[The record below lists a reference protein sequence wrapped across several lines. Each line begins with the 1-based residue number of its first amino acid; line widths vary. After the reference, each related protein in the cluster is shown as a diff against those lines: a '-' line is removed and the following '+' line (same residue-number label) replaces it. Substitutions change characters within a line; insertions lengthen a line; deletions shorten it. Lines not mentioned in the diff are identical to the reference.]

1 MNFVFM
7 LFMQGSASVQN
18 SSVQL
23 FVNEYANLH
32 LRDMMCDITVSL
44 VSVYWPITEQA
55 LVAAGKESF
64 GRVTVAGNHR
74 LIQCII

>member
-23 FVNEYANLH
+23 FVNEYTNLH

-55 LVAAGKESF
+55 LVAC
-64 GRVTVAGNHR
+64 R
-74 LIQCII
+74 